1 MTCGDVWSNEARIE
15 HGTTP
20 MSSFRPVALVTGAAR
35 RLGAAIARNLHA
47 AGYDVSLHY
56 RHSGEDMR
64 ALVADLNAE
73 RANSAVSWAA
83 DLAEYDRLPELVAKT
98 VGHFGR
104 LDALVNNASA
114 FSPTPLGTI
123 TPADW
128 DGQFLIN
135 ARAPL
140 ILAQAAAPHLKH
152 ARGGIVNLTDIY
164 AERPLRDHVV
174 YCMSKAALLAGTRA
188 LALEL
193 APEVRVNAIAPG
205 GVLHEQGRAAGT
217 HAAGA
222 YRHARRD
229 RRGGALAAAGRG
241 LHHRAGDPGRWWT
254 AAGPLNRPA
263 WRRTAMRFVSARSVP
278 ERGNHFGANA
288 DSSAIPRNSAGASC
302 DTAYRYR
309 AAE

>member
-1 MTCGDVWSNEARIE
+1 MTRGDVWSNAACIE
-15 HGTTP
+15 YGTAP
-20 MSSFRPVALVTGAAR
+20 MSSSRPVALVTGAAR

-56 RHSGEDMR
+56 RHSAEDMR

-73 RANSAVSWAA
+73 RANSAVAWAA

-140 ILAQAAAPHLKH
+140 ILAQAAAPHLKRT
-152 ARGGIVNLTDIY
+152 RGGIVNLTDIY

-205 GVLHEQGRAAGT
+205 AILWPEEGKPEAAKAALLARTPLGRIGTPEEIAEAVRWLLQGAAYTTGQVI
-217 HAAGA
+217 
-222 YRHARRD
+222 RVD
-229 RRGGALAAAGRG
+229 GGRL
-241 LHHRAGDPGRWWT
+241 LDQ
-254 AAGPLNRPA
+254 
-263 WRRTAMRFVSARSVP
+263 
-278 ERGNHFGANA
+278 
-288 DSSAIPRNSAGASC
+288 
-302 DTAYRYR
+302 
-309 AAE
+309 